1 MKDNVLFNIHEV
13 ALLEKTLMCL
23 IRKVNV
29 LQMNEVTKNSFE
41 KMYKTILITFKKMY
55 ILVL

>member
-13 ALLEKTLMCL
+13 ALLEETLMCL

-41 KMYKTILITFKKMY
+41 KMYKRILITFKKMY

>member
-13 ALLEKTLMCL
+13 ALLEEMLMCL

-41 KMYKTILITFKKMY
+41 KMHKTILITFKKMY